1 MTIYNIF
8 IPFNVTSTGILGTLD
23 ILVQTTLFT
32 PKEHCVML
40 SVTEME
46 HATEVVVVAVVLMQ
60 LPQFDVML

>member
-1 MTIYNIF
+1 MNI
-8 IPFNVTSTGILGTLD
+8 PCKVTSSGILGTPDMLP
-23 ILVQTTLFT
+23 QTTLCT

-46 HATEVVVVAVVLMQ
+46 HATEVVVVAVVLIQ